1 MTRSGRRHV
10 LTSLLQISLF
20 GLAAAGVLALEL
32 LQQSAPHHTDSV
44 DFPRSQVIQQL
55 SVMISSIDSV
65 IRPSHGNYEICL
77 QAKKSISAILDTVL
91 SNSKNASSNVGSQSV
106 NEQSTE
112 GANGALLANSAG
124 IIQDSET
131 EVPRLDD
138 QQWLEDNFDLDFWT
152 NLEDHPLLT
161 WPDMT

>member
-1 MTRSGRRHV
+1 
-10 LTSLLQISLF
+10 
-20 GLAAAGVLALEL
+20 
-32 LQQSAPHHTDSV
+32 
-44 DFPRSQVIQQL
+44 
-55 SVMISSIDSV
+55 MISSIDSV

-91 SNSKNASSNVGSQSV
+91 SNSKNASSNVGSQNA
-106 NEQSTE
+106 NEQPTAD
-112 GANGALLANSAG
+112 ANDTLVANSAG
-124 IIQDSET
+124 IVQNRET

>member
-1 MTRSGRRHV
+1 MTDRQ
-10 LTSLLQISLF
+10 QISLF

-32 LQQSAPHHTDSV
+32 LQQSAPSRTDSA
-44 DFPRSQVIQQL
+44 DFPRSQVFQQL

-91 SNSKNASSNVGSQSV
+91 SNSKNASSNVGSQNA
-106 NEQSTE
+106 NEQPAA
-112 GANGALLANSAG
+112 GASGTLVANSAG
-124 IIQDSET
+124 VVQNSET
-131 EVPRLDD
+131 EAPRLDD

-161 WPDMT
+161 WPDMA